1 MKKDIEYAKIIS
13 KNLRRIMADADR
25 KPAQVSRD
33 LKIPKTTISGWLNGN
48 RVPRMKYVD
57 LLCHY
62 FNVSR
67 ADIVDDENGYYQKT
81 LRPDAQ
87 GELLALFSSLN
98 EQGQSEAISYLR
110 YLAQKEEY
118 KKDEAHAS

>member
-1 MKKDIEYAKIIS
+1 MKKDMEYAKIIS
-13 KNLRRIMADADR
+13 KNLRRIMYDADR
-25 KPAQVSRD
+25 KPSQVSKD
-33 LKIPKTTISGWLNGN
+33 LGIPKTTISGWINGN

-67 ADIVDDENGYYQKT
+67 ADIVDEENGYYQKA
-81 LRPDAQ
+81 LRPDVQ
-87 GELLALFSSLN
+87 GELLALFSELN
-98 EQGQSEAISYLR
+98 EGGQREAISYLR

-118 KKDEAHAS
+118 KKEALVS

>member
-1 MKKDIEYAKIIS
+1 MKKDIEYAKAIS
-13 KNLRRIMADADR
+13 MNLRRIMYDADR
-25 KPAQVSRD
+25 KPAQVAKD
-33 LKIPKTTISGWLNGN
+33 LGIPKTTISGWINGN
-48 RVPRMKYVD
+48 RVPRMKAVD

-62 FNVSR
+62 FNVAR
-67 ADIVDDENGYYQKT
+67 EDILGVESGYYQKS
-81 LRPDAQ
+81 LHPSAE
-87 GELLALFSSLN
+87 GELLTLFSSLN